1 MNVIFSTCQSAFIK
15 NRSIHD
21 NFLAVCTAARRFHT
35 NKTPTLL
42 FKLDIAKAFDSIRW
56 EYILTLLEHL
66 GFPIRWWGWIAAIP
80 PYLSRA
86 RPKARRPPI
95 SSFFVIAI
103 DPLQRLL
110 EVATEHGMLTKLCGR
125 SPDLRISMF
134 ADDAAIFVMPTK
146 GEVSMLARILELF
159 GETTGLKTNFHKST
173 VVPIQ
178 CNNINLSNV
187 LSGMPASRTSFPLK
201 YLGLPLSMNRLKRVD
216 F

>member
-1 MNVIFSTCQSAFIK
+1 VGDFRPISLIHSFIKLISKILALRLQPHMNAIVSTCQSAFIK

-21 NFLAVCTAARRFHT
+21 NFLAVRTAARRFHT

-66 GFPIRWWGWIAAIP
+66 GSPIRWREWIAAI
-80 PYLSRA
+80 LSTSTSRVILNGVPNPHIWHG
-86 RPKARRPPI
+86 RGLRQGDPLSPLL
-95 SSFFVIAI
+95 FVIAI

-110 EVATEHGMLTKLCGR
+110 EVATEFGMLTKLRGR

-134 ADDAAIFVMPTK
+134 ADDAVIFVTPTK

-159 GETTGLKTNFHKST
+159 GETTGLKQIST
-173 VVPIQ
+173 SPQ
-178 CNNINLSNV
+178 
-187 LSGMPASRTSFPLK
+187 
-201 YLGLPLSMNRLKRVD
+201 
-216 F
+216 